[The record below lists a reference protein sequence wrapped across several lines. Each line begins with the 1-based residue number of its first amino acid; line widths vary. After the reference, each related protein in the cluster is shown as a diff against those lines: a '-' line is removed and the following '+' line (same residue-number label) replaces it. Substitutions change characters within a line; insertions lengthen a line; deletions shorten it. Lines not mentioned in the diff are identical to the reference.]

1 MKRLIIA
8 LAATIATIASA
19 HADDIFL
26 DSIFQIKEVSV
37 IEVKD
42 KEIIKPQKLTGA
54 ELERLNSHSV
64 ADALRYFSGVQIK
77 DYGGVGGIKTV
88 NIRSMG
94 SQHVGVFYNGV
105 QLNNAQNGQVDLGRY
120 SLDNVDA
127 ISLYNGQKSDI
138 FQTAKDFSTAS
149 AIYITTRRPRF
160 ANGEHTHLR
169 VQMRAGSF
177 GLANPS
183 ILWEQRLSGKVHL
196 SASAEYTYANGKY
209 KFRYTRRLQNGDIA
223 YDTTATRHNGDVES
237 LRAEVGVYGYVN
249 GGKWNVNTYY
259 FTSERGI
266 PGAIVNNVFRH
277 GERQWD
283 KAAFLQA
290 TFAKQ
295 ATDNYEFKIN
305 GKYSWDYLR
314 FLRDDPKELYLN
326 NSYYQREAYL
336 SCANLIRI
344 TDAWHASASFDAQM
358 NGLHSFVPLMDNP
371 ARPTRWTEYISLA
384 TALNLDHWKMQAS
397 LLGTFVNEKARQR
410 GYTFTDNYRKFAPA
424 VFVTYLPEARNNDIR
439 ITGFYKRIFRMPT
452 FNELYYTET
461 GNAADVRPEF
471 ATQYDLGTAIQKRF
485 SHPFFDYVDIRFDA
499 YYNRVSDK
507 IITYPAGQ
515 FRWKVINLGK
525 VDILGSEIIAT
536 VGAHI
541 SKVDLRLL
549 AEYTYQDAR
558 DKSDPEESFYN
569 KQIPYVPHHSF
580 SLALGA
586 DWHGWEFNYSFIYT
600 GKRYN
605 AREHLPENYEAPWY
619 TNDLSLSKQLTFKRC
634 RLKLAG
640 ELNNVLNQ
648 AYEVVHNYPMPGRNF
663 RLSAKFEI

>member
-8 LAATIATIASA
+8 LAATLATLASA
-19 HADDIFL
+19 HADDTFL
-26 DSIFQIKEVSV
+26 DSIFEIKEVSV
-37 IEVKD
+37 IQVKD
-42 KEIIKPQKLTGA
+42 KEIIKPQMLTGA
-54 ELERLNSHSV
+54 TLERLNSHSV

-149 AIYITTRRPRF
+149 AIYIATRRPRF
-160 ANGEHTHLR
+160 ADGEHTHMR

-183 ILWEQRLSGKVHL
+183 ILFEQRLTHRVHL
-196 SASAEYTYANGKY
+196 SANAEYTYANGKY

-237 LRAEVGVYGYVN
+237 LRTEVGVYGYVP
-249 GGKWNVNTYY
+249 GGKWNANAYF

-295 ATDNYEFKIN
+295 ATDIYEFKIN
-305 GKYSWDYLR
+305 GKYSWDYMR

-344 TDAWHASASFDAQM
+344 TDAWHASASVDAQM
-358 NGLHSFVPLMDNP
+358 NGLHSFVPLMDDP
-371 ARPTRWTEYISLA
+371 ARPTRWTEYVSLA
-384 TALNLDHWKMQAS
+384 TALNLDHWKVQAS
-397 LLGTFVNEKARQR
+397 LLGTFVKEKARKS
-410 GYTFTDNYRKFAPA
+410 GYTFTDNYHKFAPA
-424 VFVTYLPEARNNDIR
+424 VFLTYLPAARNNDIR

-461 GNAADVRPEF
+461 GNIADVRPEF
-471 ATQYDLGTAIQKRF
+471 ATQYDLGTAIRKTF
-485 SHPFFDYVDIRFDA
+485 NNPFFDYIDIRFDA

-541 SKVDLRLL
+541 SKVNLRLL

-586 DWHGWEFNYSFIYT
+586 DWRGWEFNYSFIYT

>member
-237 LRAEVGVYGYVN
+237 LRAEAGVYGYVN

-326 NSYYQREAYL
+326 NS
-336 SCANLIRI
+336 
-344 TDAWHASASFDAQM
+344 
-358 NGLHSFVPLMDNP
+358 
-371 ARPTRWTEYISLA
+371 
-384 TALNLDHWKMQAS
+384 
-397 LLGTFVNEKARQR
+397 
-410 GYTFTDNYRKFAPA
+410 
-424 VFVTYLPEARNNDIR
+424 
-439 ITGFYKRIFRMPT
+439 
-452 FNELYYTET
+452 
-461 GNAADVRPEF
+461 
-471 ATQYDLGTAIQKRF
+471 
-485 SHPFFDYVDIRFDA
+485 
-499 YYNRVSDK
+499 
-507 IITYPAGQ
+507 
-515 FRWKVINLGK
+515 
-525 VDILGSEIIAT
+525 
-536 VGAHI
+536 
-541 SKVDLRLL
+541 
-549 AEYTYQDAR
+549 
-558 DKSDPEESFYN
+558 
-569 KQIPYVPHHSF
+569 
-580 SLALGA
+580 
-586 DWHGWEFNYSFIYT
+586 
-600 GKRYN
+600 
-605 AREHLPENYEAPWY
+605 
-619 TNDLSLSKQLTFKRC
+619 
-634 RLKLAG
+634 
-640 ELNNVLNQ
+640 
-648 AYEVVHNYPMPGRNF
+648 
-663 RLSAKFEI
+663 